1 MNPID
6 AQTAPLRRIQ
16 VETASGRMHARTN
29 NFKPPAGSSTVLLV
43 HGLVISSRY
52 MVPIAE
58 RLAARCRVYAIDLP
72 GYGESEKPRHAPNL
86 AAAADAV
93 ADFMDALGIP
103 AAHLLGNS
111 YGCQVAAEFA
121 VRHPRRLRRLI
132 LQGPTINPH
141 ERSFWT
147 QLALWLMD
155 LRFEPLWL
163 NVLMSR
169 DWLAAGIGRGMDTI
183 RNALADRIEA
193 KLPAIQAPTL
203 IVRGG
208 NDPKIPDYWARE
220 AAALLPAGELRVI
233 PGYGHCLIYTA
244 PLELMRVIG
253 PFLELDSGR
262 KPREQEGTAGL
273 LSPFPLGIE

>member
-1 MNPID
+1 MGTIKG
-6 AQTAPLRRIQ
+6 QTAPLRRIR
-16 VETASGRMHARTN
+16 VATASGWLHARTN
-29 NFKPPAGSSTVLLV
+29 NFPAPAGSPTVLLV

-58 RLAARCRVYAIDLP
+58 RLAARCRVYAVDLP
-72 GYGESEKPRHAPNL
+72 GYGGSAKPRRAPSL
-86 AAAADAV
+86 PAAADAI

-103 AAHLLGNS
+103 TAHLLGNS

-141 ERSFWT
+141 ERGFWT
-147 QLALWLMD
+147 QLGLWLAD
-155 LRFEPLWL
+155 LRYEPLWL
-163 NVLMSR
+163 NVLMGR
-169 DWLAAGIGRGMDTI
+169 DWLAAGLDRGVGTI

-193 KLPAIQAPTL
+193 KLPAIRAPTL
-203 IVRGG
+203 VIRGG
-208 NDPKIPDYWARE
+208 NDPKIPAYWARE

-253 PFLELDSGR
+253 PFLELEPGSDFEKSAR
-262 KPREQEGTAGL
+262 LAPHQ
-273 LSPFPLGIE
+273 